1 LFFALIFS
9 LSKKILAVEN
19 AAEQAV
25 LLTIL
30 IELFGSIL
38 AGAAIGWILGLYL
51 KKKIPYVSVFI
62 FGLIF
67 FVSKFAPLIH
77 LNILLIFIVAGFL
90 VENLTPL
97 GDALLSVVD
106 RSSLIIY
113 VLFFGVAGASL
124 NLAALKQTWFLA
136 LVIVSIRLLAI
147 WASTY
152 WGSVLART
160 TESVKK
166 YSWMGFV
173 SQAGVGLG
181 LAIMIERTFPG
192 WGSEFKT
199 LILAVIAINQII
211 GPILF
216 KYALIQS
223 GDARVL

>member
-1 LFFALIFS
+1 M
-9 LSKKILAVEN
+9 
-19 AAEQAV
+19 
-25 LLTIL
+25 
-30 IELFGSIL
+30 ELFGSIL
-38 AGAAIGWILGLYL
+38 AGTVIGWLLGQYL
-51 KKKIPYVSVFI
+51 KRKIPYVSVFI

-67 FVSKFAPLIH
+67 FVSRFAPLIH

-97 GDALLSVVD
+97 GEALLSVVD

-124 NLAALKQTWFLA
+124 DLAALKETWFLA
-136 LVIVSIRLLAI
+136 LVLVVIRLLAI
-147 WASTY
+147 WISTY
-152 WGSVLART
+152 WGSVLAKAG
-160 TESVKK
+160 EAVKK

-192 WGSEFKT
+192 WGSDFKT
-199 LILAVIAINQII
+199 LILAVIAINQIL

-223 GDARVL
+223 GDARAL